1 MQIHHPKDSEEMTD
15 NKISHMIKELIGEIE
30 QDSGCRFDGRAL
42 EALQEAAKEIVSK
55 DTDVKF

>member
-1 MQIHHPKDSEEMTD
+1 MTD